1 MLFIDYAY
9 SNNEIFK
16 TLQAVK
22 KHRKVDVLKEV
33 GNSDITHLINIP
45 FLKKILKK
53 FNLKLNY
60 NTQRDFLLKLGKISI
75 EEFV

>member
-9 SNNEIFK
+9 LNNKIFD

-22 KHRKVDVLKEV
+22 KHKKINPLKEV

-45 FLKKILKK
+45 FLKKIVKK
-53 FNLKLNY
+53 LNLKLNY
-60 NTQRDFLLKLGKISI
+60 KR
-75 EEFV
+75 